1 MNKRYLLL
9 PGFLALTM
17 LAGCGSTG
25 TTAPAAS
32 ATEMMPASETAT
44 SKATASAPAVTPEDV
59 TLEKS
64 AYGNPIIRLT
74 DEKGDRIYGGD
85 PAVYVDGDTAYL
97 YTGHDMSTDVE
108 VSEAAYHIPEYFC
121 YSSKD
126 LLTWTPEGVVMNMRD
141 VSWAKDH
148 ISAWASQVTKHTDP
162 ATGKEL
168 YYLYFCSWDKTGGG
182 KQSIGVAVAESPTG
196 PFTDIGEP
204 LVMGVITKPQT
215 SAWNDIDPTV
225 FVDTDKNGEEHRY
238 LAWGNAIFYIC
249 ELNPDMISVKDQNGD
264 GKITCG
270 HNLDDAD
277 IMSNNKGLLSYTE
290 APWLYRRTDADGSYT
305 GDYYLFYASEWRE
318 SMAYSTTTDLR
329 SGVWEN
335 SQIFMLPTA
344 TCNTNH
350 EAIFDFQGKTYMMYH
365 DGALPG
371 GNGYRRSACLQELV
385 WNEDGTISMM
395 EESASG
401 LTGTISSITAA
412 DGTPLSHA
420 HFDNSSSDDAYPY
433 TDIAVGT
440 GLSDEEKD
448 AQWVIVAGKSDEDDP
463 ALVSIQAENK
473 TGLFLT
479 VKDDGSVTLSQDIDG
494 KEETAA
500 AQTFRSVT
508 GLNGDPD
515 AVSFQSVTDPAKYLT
530 IVDGIL
536 TLTDG
541 ADAESASFVVRSE
554 TAAFAVSVF
563 LQR

>member
-1 MNKRYLLL
+1 MQKRHLLL
-9 PGFLALTM
+9 PGIMTFIM
-17 LAGCGSTG
+17 LAGCGNPDAATSG
-25 TTAPAAS
+25 SAPAAS
-32 ATEMMPASETAT
+32 PASEAT
-44 SKATASAPAVTPEDV
+44 PSASEAVASASQVVPEDV
-59 TLEKS
+59 ILEKS
-64 AYGNPIIRLT
+64 PYGNPIIRLT

-85 PAVYVDGDTAYL
+85 PAVYVDGDTVYL

-148 ISAWASQVTKHTDP
+148 ISAWASQVTRHTDP
-162 ATGKEL
+162 DSGKDL

-182 KQSIGVAVAESPTG
+182 KQSIGAAVSESPTG

-225 FVDTDKNGEEHRY
+225 FVDTDESGEEHRY
-238 LAWGNAIFYIC
+238 LAWGNAIFYLC

-270 HNLDDAD
+270 HNLEDAD

-290 APWLYRRTDADGSYT
+290 APWLYRRTDENGNCT
-305 GDYYLFYASEWRE
+305 GDTYLFYASEWRE
-318 SMAYSTTTDLR
+318 SMAYSRTKDLR

-385 WNEDGTISMM
+385 FEDDGTVSMM

-401 LTGTISSITAA
+401 LTGTISTITTAE
-412 DGTPLSHA
+412 GTPLSHT

-440 GLSDEEKD
+440 DLSHEEKD

-479 VKDDGSVTLSQDIDG
+479 ANEDGSVTLAQDTDG
-494 KEETAA
+494 KAETAA

-515 AVSFQSVTDPAKYLT
+515 AVSFRSVTDPAKYLT
-530 IVDGIL
+530 VTDGIL

-541 ADAESASFVVRSE
+541 SDPAGTSFVVDS
-554 TAAFAVSVF
+554 
-563 LQR
+563 L

>member
-1 MNKRYLLL
+1 MNKEKKML
-9 PGFLALTM
+9 PIILGFAVIT
-17 LAGCGSTG
+17 GCGNAEATVPSPDAEN
-25 TTAPAAS
+25 TAIS
-32 ATEMMPASETAT
+32 GATEAT
-44 SKATASAPAVTPEDV
+44 VAEVEVTDV
-59 TLEKS
+59 IMEKS
-64 AYGNPIIRLT
+64 PYGNPIIRLT

-85 PAVYVDGDTAYL
+85 PAVYVDGDTVYL

-108 VSEAAYHIPEYFC
+108 VSEAAYHIPEYLC

-126 LLTWTPEGVVMNMRD
+126 LQTWTPEGVVMNMRD

-148 ISAWASQVTKHTDP
+148 ISAWASQVTRHTDP
-162 ATGKEL
+162 ATGKDL

-182 KQSIGVAVAESPTG
+182 KQSIGVAVSESPTG

-225 FVDTDKNGEEHRY
+225 LVDTDESGEEHRY
-238 LAWGNAIFYIC
+238 LAWGNAIFYLC

-270 HNLDDAD
+270 HNLEDAD

-290 APWLYRRTDADGSYT
+290 APWLYRRTDADGNYT
-305 GDYYLFYASEWRE
+305 GDTYLFYASEWRE

-335 SQIFMLPTA
+335 SKIFMLPTA

-371 GNGYRRSACLQELV
+371 GNGYRRSACLQELRFE
-385 WNEDGTISMM
+385 EDGNVAMM

-401 LTGTISSITAA
+401 LTGRISLIEAS
-412 DGTPLSHA
+412 DGALLTHA
-420 HFDNSSSDDAYPY
+420 HVDNSSSDADYPY

-440 GLSDEEKD
+440 GLSEAEKD
-448 AQWVIVAGKSDEDDP
+448 SQWVIVAGKSDEEDA

-479 VKDDGSVTLSQDIDG
+479 ANEDASVTLAQDTDG
-494 KEETAA
+494 KPETAA

-515 AVSFQSVTDPAKYLT
+515 AVSFQSISAPGQYLT
-530 IVDGIL
+530 MENGSL
-536 TLTDG
+536 TLTDSPDP
-541 ADAESASFVVRSE
+541 AAASFVVKSG
-554 TAAFAVSVF
+554 T
-563 LQR
+563 